1 MNTLVITRV
10 AERQWHALDDDLVVG
25 RGDASPRPDG
35 RLFLSIDAWHDSV
48 FERLAG
54 AILAALP
61 RPLYTVVDEADLDLT
76 ARWRQAGLTTR
87 RREWEYVMA
96 SDSLPVPSPPGVT
109 TLPIGT
115 AELRP
120 LRRLDRTIHAEIES
134 SVGWDQM
141 PAAVLSR
148 PLDPARYMVAAD
160 SDAYVALARLAPL
173 PKHTRIGLIAVRADH
188 RRRGIARALLAEVR
202 RATHERGV
210 ATVSAEVHEANTS
223 AIALFEGAGARRQGS
238 NLELVIR

>member
-10 AERQWHALDDDLVVG
+10 AQRQWHALDDDLVVG

-35 RLFLSIDAWHDSV
+35 RLFLSIDTWHDSV
-48 FERLAG
+48 FERLA
-54 AILAALP
+54 AAMLAALP
-61 RPLYTVVDEADLDLT
+61 RPLYTVVDEADLNLDTL
-76 ARWRQAGLTTR
+76 WRQAGLTTR
-87 RREWEYVMA
+87 RREWEYIMA
-96 SDSLPVPSPPGVT
+96 SDSPPVPAPRGVT
-109 TLPIGT
+109 TVPTGT
-115 AELRP
+115 AQRRP
-120 LRRLDRTIHAEIES
+120 LRRLDRTISAEIET

-148 PLDPARYMVAAD
+148 PLHPARYMVAAD
-160 SDAYVALARLAPL
+160 SEAYVGLARLALL

-188 RRRGIARALLAEVR
+188 RRRGIARALLADVR

-210 ATVSAEVHEANTS
+210 ATVSAEVHEANTA
-223 AIALFEGAGARRQGS
+223 AIALFEEAGARRQGS